1 MSAVRRAL
9 TVLLVVALA
18 IFVAVQVTRRRD
30 ADVRTRTGADSLH
43 AGIRAATLY
52 FASADGRGLI
62 AEARELAEPATL
74 HDRVDLLVRELDLG
88 PRGSGVAAM
97 PAGTSLRAVYL
108 DDRGLMTLDLSRAF
122 QQGFRGGSTAEYLA
136 IASLVRTVSANVP
149 GVERILITCGG
160 APMSTLGGHI
170 ALDRPLDVTEWL

>member
-1 MSAVRRAL
+1 
-9 TVLLVVALA
+9 
-18 IFVAVQVTRRRD
+18 
-30 ADVRTRTGADSLH
+30 
-43 AGIRAATLY
+43 
-52 FASADGRGLI
+52 
-62 AEARELAEPATL
+62 
-74 HDRVDLLVRELDLG
+74 
-88 PRGSGVAAM
+88 
-97 PAGTSLRAVYL
+97 
-108 DDRGLMTLDLSRAF
+108 MTLDLSRAF